1 MWLRRKLITAAQI
14 PMYTLSEFQRLEPEQ
29 LVLVGK
35 NRALAVARP
44 DQLLFID
51 TETNGLAGGTGTFAF
66 LIGIARVT
74 PEGVEVCQYF
84 LGDAGEELALL
95 TSLLDEMA
103 SAAGLVSYNGKSY
116 DLPLL
121 RNRCILN
128 RLPVTW
134 EGRPHLDLLHAARR
148 LFRSLPSYTLS
159 QVEAEILGFR
169 RDGDIPGA
177 LIPGLYF
184 EAVRCGDVGPLEP
197 VFKHNVMDLL
207 TLIGITAAAAA
218 RFSSFIS
225 ATKEAQSAT
234 AAPLSAAAATVT
246 PADLLAVAQTF
257 AELELYDAAIAAYTS
272 STADKG
278 GEAWS
283 MLRRHHSRLLKSR
296 GEAAAAAALWSEWI
310 DRAHRFDPEPYEELA
325 KHLEHRTGDLAAALR
340 IVEQA
345 EKRVEI
351 LQQLRVSSGLEETAA
366 ALERRRLRLQR
377 KIANSAPGRPR

>member
-1 MWLRRKLITAAQI
+1 
-14 PMYTLSEFQRLEPEQ
+14 MYTLSDFQRLEPEQ

-35 NRALAVARP
+35 NRALGAARP
-44 DQLLFID
+44 EQLLFID

-74 PEGVEVCQYF
+74 PDGVEVRQYF
-84 LGDAGEELALL
+84 LGDAGEEQALL
-95 TSLLDEMA
+95 ASLLDEMA
-103 SAAGLVSYNGKSY
+103 GAAALVSYNGKSY

-134 EGRPHLDLLHAARR
+134 EGRPHLDLLHSARR
-148 LFRSLPSYTLS
+148 LFRSLPSWNLS

-184 EAVRCGDVGPLEP
+184 EAVRSGDVGLLEP

-207 TLIGITAAAAA
+207 TLIGITAAAAE
-218 RFSSFIS
+218 RFSPFIR
-225 ATKEAQSAT
+225 TPQEPEGT
-234 AAPLSAAAATVT
+234 PAAAERPATPPLT
-246 PADLLAVAQTF
+246 PADLLAVAQTL
-257 AELELYDAAIAAYTS
+257 AELGLFDAAQAVYAS
-272 STADKG
+272 STAPRG

-283 MLRRHHSRLLKSR
+283 LLNRHHGRFLKSR
-296 GEAAAAAALWSEWI
+296 GEAAAAARVWGEWI
-310 DRAHRFDPEPYEELA
+310 AHAHRFDPEPYEELA
-325 KHLEHRTGDLAAALR
+325 KYLEHRVGDFAAALG

-351 LQQLRVSSGLEETAA
+351 LQQLRVSSELAGAA
-366 ALERRRLRLQR
+366 ALLARRRLRLQR
-377 KIANSAPGRPR
+377 KLAGMAPGRPK